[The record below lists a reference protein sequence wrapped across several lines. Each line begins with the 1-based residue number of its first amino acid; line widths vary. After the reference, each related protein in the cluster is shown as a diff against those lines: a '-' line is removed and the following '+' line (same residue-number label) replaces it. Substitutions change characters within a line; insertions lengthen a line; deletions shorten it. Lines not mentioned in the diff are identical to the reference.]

1 MVAAG
6 SGAWFSSLTPNS
18 GCFWIET
25 GTLVCFFGLSGVV
38 GRALSMGLRAIAIE
52 IAEKE
57 QRRGRER
64 EMGLDDEE
72 NEENEGLVEGFDD
85 TDKESK
91 ILFTFRLK
99 I

>member
-25 GTLVCFFGLSGVV
+25 GTLVCFLGLSGVV

-52 IAEKE
+52 IAEK
-57 QRRGRER
+57 RREGTKKRRRER
-64 EMGLDDEE
+64 WDWKSL
-72 NEENEGLVEGFDD
+72 GF
-85 TDKESK
+85 
-91 ILFTFRLK
+91 
-99 I
+99 